1 MGTATASQA
10 GAKTKD
16 DGIRLV
22 PYAASADSGELTCK
36 PPKNPPSRMTD
47 REHVGCQ
54 ASQAGAKTKDDGI
67 RLVPNLN
74 S

>member
-1 MGTATASQA
+1 MWAATASQA

-22 PYAASADSGELTCK
+22 RDGS
-36 PPKNPPSRMTD
+36 
-47 REHVGCQ
+47 CQ
-54 ASQAGAKTKDDGI
+54 PRRLAGRAERQAGRGAH
-67 RLVPNLN
+67 V